1 MCRFLIKKGH
11 HLAQH
16 TSRGL
21 SSWPGWEEPHTSCRG
36 LAFSWSPVGSGSEL
50 PPGGQRGWEGLPGRL
65 AMNGQGRLLEL
76 LPSLETGTGLSQKL
90 SLCVRVCASV
100 GFCFSKVGLFWSGYL
115 LFFSFSLLLER
126 HKVSLAL
133 ITGASRD
140 ISPRPGRVGG
150 GGPGCRCPALMSP
163 LASAPRAGWSRP
175 KSLPVARD
183 GFQ

>member
-1 MCRFLIKKGH
+1 MCRCLIKKGH

-90 SLCVRVCASV
+90 SFSVCARVCFR
-100 GFCFSKVGLFWSGYL
+100 GL
-115 LFFSFSLLLER
+115 LFQQSWLVLEWLLAVFLF
-126 HKVSLAL
+126 L
-133 ITGASRD
+133 
-140 ISPRPGRVGG
+140 SPP
-150 GGPGCRCPALMSP
+150 
-163 LASAPRAGWSRP
+163 
-175 KSLPVARD
+175 
-183 GFQ
+183 